1 MMNKRNFEP
10 ILGSVYYY
18 VHADDYDSYFNV
30 RDSIWDGRD
39 VDFCRMRRGV
49 CHMSYTSAAEHCD
62 MINRTCDL

>member
-1 MMNKRNFEP
+1 MNKFSP

-18 VHADDYDSYFNV
+18 VHADDCDSYFSV